1 MFALQL
7 CLAPAFVV
15 SALGYA
21 DFPFHP
27 SIPSGVVALVFGLFG
42 ALVFVLVTNAH
53 RIPALISLLPFI
65 GKRPITM

>member
-7 CLAPAFVV
+7 CLTPAFVV

-27 SIPSGVVALVFGLFG
+27 TIPVGIIALIFGLFG
-42 ALVFVLVTNAH
+42 ALVFIFVTHAHKFPVLLS
-53 RIPALISLLPFI
+53 ILPFV
-65 GKRPITM
+65 GS